1 MDVLTHGLFSYGL
14 ARQVIGDH
22 DLPVVM
28 AGILPDL
35 DFIAVLINRETGLF
49 AHRNKTHS
57 FLATILG
64 SLLVAAVYLVSFDI
78 HEHVGAII
86 ALSVFAGINHV
97 LFDIL
102 TSTAIPFTWPFSEK
116 RIKFDVDRSVN
127 PILFAVSAIFIIVL
141 LVLPDK
147 SLQITRIYIGLIMLS
162 FFLRLCIKLHLR
174 SKHAD
179 VDPIPTFD
187 PFTWKLVKKE
197 EKEEVRT
204 ISWRIIC
211 LYSSKSEDYSNE
223 YSIKPSRLPLKS
235 QDDVATHTR
244 TFGVIKKFFERFN
257 YPLFECW
264 KNEKEQWIVFWYPL
278 EMVAFH
284 HSFGIQLVLD
294 DSCDC
299 EWEFSH
305 RQVNA

>member
-14 ARQVIGDH
+14 ARQVIAEH
-22 DLPVVM
+22 ALPVVI

-35 DFIAVLINRETGLF
+35 DFIAVLINRKTGLF

-57 FLATILG
+57 ILATILG
-64 SLLVAAVYLVSFDI
+64 PFLVAAVYLVSFDV

-86 ALSVFAGINHV
+86 ALSVFAGINHI

-102 TSTAIPFTWPFSEK
+102 TSTAIPFAWPFSEK

-127 PILFAVSAIFIIVL
+127 PILFAISAIFI
-141 LVLPDK
+141 LVLMFLPDE
-147 SLQITRIYIGLIMLS
+147 SLLITRIYIGLIILS
-162 FFLRLCIKLHLR
+162 FFLRFCIKLYLR
-174 SKHAD
+174 SKHGD
-179 VDPIPTFD
+179 VDPIPSFD
-187 PFTWKLVKKE
+187 PFTWVLVKKE

-204 ISWRIIC
+204 ISWRRIC
-211 LYSSKSEDYSNE
+211 LYSSESKEYSNK
-223 YSIKPSRLPLKS
+223 YSIKSPRLPLKS
-235 QDDVATHTR
+235 PDDVAAHTR
-244 TFGVIKKFFERFN
+244 TFSIIKKFFERFK
-257 YPLFECW
+257 YPLFECR

-284 HSFGIQLVLD
+284 RSFGIQLVLD

-305 RQVNA
+305 RKVNA